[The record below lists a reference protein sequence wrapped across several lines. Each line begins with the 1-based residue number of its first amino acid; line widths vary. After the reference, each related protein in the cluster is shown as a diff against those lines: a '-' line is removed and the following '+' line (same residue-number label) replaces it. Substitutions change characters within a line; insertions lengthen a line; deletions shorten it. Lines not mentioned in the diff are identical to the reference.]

1 LTGGKG
7 SPADAVGTKV
17 FLKASGMRMRQDVL
31 SSGSYIS
38 SNDKRPHFGL
48 GNATD
53 AGAAEIRWP
62 SGRKETVRL
71 PAVDIIYSI
80 TEGKGITGSL
90 CAGKPCPVPTAAN
103 QHVRV
108 K

>member
-1 LTGGKG
+1 
-7 SPADAVGTKV
+7 
-17 FLKASGMRMRQDVL
+17 MRQDVL

-48 GNATD
+48 GTATD
-53 AGAAEIRWP
+53 AGAVEIQWP

-80 TEGKGITGSL
+80 TEGNGITGAL
-90 CAGKPCPVPTAAN
+90 CAGKPCPVPRTPAATN
-103 QHVRV
+103 QHARP